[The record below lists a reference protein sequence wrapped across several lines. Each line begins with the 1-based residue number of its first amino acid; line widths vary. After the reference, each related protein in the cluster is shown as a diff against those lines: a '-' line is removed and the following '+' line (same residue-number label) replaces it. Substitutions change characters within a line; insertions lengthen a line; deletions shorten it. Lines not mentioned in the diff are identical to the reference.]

1 MTDQRD
7 PFEYDLALSYVK
19 VDEAIAVE
27 LADLLIARKI
37 KVFLDEYST
46 PGQWGKDLVDHLVN
60 LFARKARYCV
70 LLISR
75 HYPLHSWTTE
85 ERNSA
90 RELALRDADEY
101 ILPIQLD
108 DSDVPGI
115 MEAKGYRDLRQGSLE
130 SIVDVLEQK
139 LNEEK
144 SRSRPPSQSHDL
156 RSGNVPH
163 EKNL

>member
-7 PFEYDLALSYVK
+7 PVEYDLALSFAK
-19 VDEAIAVE
+19 VDEAIASE
-27 LADLLIARKI
+27 LAGLLNARNM
-37 KVFLDEYST
+37 KVFLDEYGT
-46 PGQWGKDLVDHLVN
+46 PGQWGKDIVDHLVN

-85 ERNSA
+85 ERTSA
-90 RELALRDADEY
+90 RELALRDAEEY
-101 ILPIQLD
+101 IVPIQLD
-108 DSDVPGI
+108 DVDVPGI
-115 MEAKGYRDLRQGSLE
+115 REAKGYRDLRQGSLE

-139 LNEEK
+139 LDEEK
-144 SRSRPPSQSHDL
+144 SRSGPPSQSHDL

-163 EKNL
+163 EKT